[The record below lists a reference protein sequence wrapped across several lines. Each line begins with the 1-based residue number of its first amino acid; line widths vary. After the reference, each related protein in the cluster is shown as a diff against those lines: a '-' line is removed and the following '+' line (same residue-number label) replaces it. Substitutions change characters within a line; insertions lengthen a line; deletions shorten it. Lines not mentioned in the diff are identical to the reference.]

1 MEQKLRYLTA
11 ITIAGSDS
19 GGGAGIQADLHT
31 FSSLGVFGT
40 SVITAVTA
48 QNTQE
53 VRAIEVLSAH
63 IVRAQLATVLDD
75 ITVDVAKT
83 GMLPT
88 PECIEAVA
96 WAMDKYHLP
105 ALVVDPV
112 LTATSGTSLT
122 SSRIIDAYRALLYSR
137 LTLITPNIPET
148 EKLTGI
154 TIHNDADIHR
164 AAELLLAQGCRAV
177 LIKGGHRTGSESVD
191 VLFTPDTAPVS
202 FSSPFITSG
211 NLHGTGCTLAS
222 AIASYIAKGNELAEA
237 VGLAKAYITSA
248 IEAGKGICTGHGNGP
263 LNRSNLLTRKVK
275 T

>member
-31 FSSLGVFGT
+31 FSSLGLFGT

-53 VRAIEVLSAH
+53 VRAIEVLPAH
-63 IVRAQLATVLDD
+63 IVRAQLAAVLDD
-75 ITVDVAKT
+75 IIIDVVKT

-88 PECIEAVA
+88 PACIEAVA
-96 WAMDKYHLP
+96 WAMDTYRLP

-122 SSRIIDAYRALLYSR
+122 SSHIIDAFRSQLYSR
-137 LTLITPNIPET
+137 LTLITPNIPEA
-148 EKLTGI
+148 EKLSGVPI
-154 TIHNDADIHR
+154 NNDADMHR

-177 LIKGGHRTGSESVD
+177 LIKGGHRAGNESVD
-191 VLFTPDTAPVS
+191 VLFTPDTPPVS
-202 FSSPFITSG
+202 FSSPFIASG

-222 AIASYIAKGNELAEA
+222 AIASYIAMGNALPKA
-237 VGLAKAYITSA
+237 VEQAKAYITSA
-248 IEAGKGICTGHGNGP
+248 IESGKDVCTGHGNGP
-263 LNRSNLLTRKVK
+263 LNHSNLLTRKVD